1 MGRAEERGDGKARN
15 AIEIPKTGFSYVQVS
30 LQVKTTTSSPL
41 TPHLKTIKVY
51 RGRLERPGRSGEG
64 RRARGEASRSAG
76 AQLSARRA
84 RGSPRPPRPA
94 LRAPRR
100 RPGPRQFSRPRTP
113 DKRCGARGWG
123 GDAEEAGGGEGYGRS
138 EEGSSH
144 RSCRPEAAAD
154 PALNEAF
161 RPSLH
166 LVQQER
172 KNLDPCSLAPR

>member
-1 MGRAEERGDGKARN
+1 MSAQGAR
-15 AIEIPKTGFSYVQVS
+15 
-30 LQVKTTTSSPL
+30 VK
-41 TPHLKTIKVY
+41 
-51 RGRLERPGRSGEG
+51 G
-64 RRARGEASRSAG
+64 AEASRSAG

-84 RGSPRPPRPA
+84 RGSPRPPGPA

-100 RPGPRQFSRPRTP
+100 RPGPRQFSKPRTP

-123 GDAEEAGGGEGYGRS
+123 GDAEKAGGGEGYGRS

-154 PALNEAF
+154 LALNEAF

-166 LVQQER
+166 LMQQER
-172 KNLDPCSLAPR
+172 KDLDPCSLAPKSRIFMTPLTISTNSKILWP